1 MFVIITNVGS
11 VALKIVCSR
20 TPLAWALIEELSL
33 QSQINPHIRLE
44 IAPSPIKKQRK
55 IAFHTRRDSRAAK

>member
-1 MFVIITNVGS
+1 MFVIITNVCC
-11 VALKIVCSR
+11 CSEDR
-20 TPLAWALIEELSL
+20 LLRSPLVWALELSL
-33 QSQINPHIRLE
+33 QSQIYPHIRLE

>member
-20 TPLAWALIEELSL
+20 TPLAWALEELSL

>member
-20 TPLAWALIEELSL
+20 TPLAQALELSL